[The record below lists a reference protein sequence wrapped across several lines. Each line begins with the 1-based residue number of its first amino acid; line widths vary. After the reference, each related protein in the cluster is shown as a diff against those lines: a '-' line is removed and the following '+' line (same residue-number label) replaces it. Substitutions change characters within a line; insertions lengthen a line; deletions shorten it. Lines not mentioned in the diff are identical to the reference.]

1 MLRSFSFKNENTF
14 KTEQTYADGYM
25 FKNDAYK
32 YGKRS
37 VYSNNRTKNKIT
49 QKHSG

>member
-14 KTEQTYADGYM
+14 KTEQTYADGY
-25 FKNDAYK
+25 KNDAYK

-37 VYSNNRTKNKIT
+37 VYSNNRAKNKIT
-49 QKHSG
+49 QKHSD

>member
-1 MLRSFSFKNENTF
+1 MLRSFRKKKKNTF

-37 VYSNNRTKNKIT
+37 VYSNNRAKSKIT
-49 QKHSG
+49 QKHSD